1 MVAGGTLLHLP
12 SGSARVFDPAADV
25 ALFAPNGDIIAGD
38 PDLTMT
44 RSCRSTP

>member
-1 MVAGGTLLHLP
+1 
-12 SGSARVFDPAADV
+12 VFDPAADV

-44 RSCRSTP
+44 RYCRSTP